1 MMDGYLDE
9 NTIDGV
15 NVLALV
21 MKATVGIERQKKR
34 NTVLYKFK

>member
-1 MMDGYLDE
+1 MDE

-21 MKATVGIERQKKR
+21 MKETVGKERQKRETLKAF
-34 NTVLYKFK
+34 YKFK